1 MGNILGNRTPN
12 QNGVYILE
20 PDRFTL
26 LQQGLPVDKV
36 RQSRGPCVA
45 AVLIIIQAWRKAG
58 SSRAAVDN
66 IVTYGG
72 AWSDSVPPDVAR
84 SSLVGPH
91 SNWTTQWGPT
101 TPDRLCCLSL
111 IQSRQTVVLNE
122 DTLDGYERHRSII
135 DHPGDR
141 RANCFCPLPCHLF
154 FLRSSFEISPELV
167 SI

>member
-72 AWSDSVPPDVAR
+72 AWSDYWRFPLMWLGHPWSAPIQTGPLNGGRPVRGLFAR
-84 SSLVGPH
+84 HHKG
-91 SNWTTQWGPT
+91 
-101 TPDRLCCLSL
+101 
-111 IQSRQTVVLNE
+111 
-122 DTLDGYERHRSII
+122 
-135 DHPGDR
+135 
-141 RANCFCPLPCHLF
+141 
-154 FLRSSFEISPELV
+154 LRSGSDWSFFTG
-167 SI
+167 